1 MNLSGVDLNLL
12 VIFDALYQ
20 ERQVTRAARKVRLTQ
35 PAVSNAL
42 ARLRTMFDDVLF
54 VRVGNVMEPTKRA
67 REVSG
72 QISAVLTQ
80 IVQVVRPLDFEP
92 KRSKLMV
99 RLGTTDHVEHTLLP
113 WLLAE
118 IRSCAPETRMISRR
132 VTGLFELPRNELDRG
147 LIDFAIGPFSLP
159 SSPAA
164 GINGRLLYHEPF
176 VCIMNARHALRAI
189 TLSLSE
195 FIRLEHIVVCYPG
208 EGPGLVD
215 RVLAEQNVTRNAV
228 LTVPHF
234 VSAAF
239 VVAASSC
246 IATVPQ
252 TLALAL
258 AEPLG
263 LTVFTPPVQLVPMAI
278 GVFWHTRSETELGS
292 SWVRGQVVGTAR
304 QFWQSVQERAR
315 PNGTSARTLCATIQ
329 S

>member
-20 ERQVTRAARKVRLTQ
+20 ERQVTRAAHKVRLTQ

-42 ARLRTMFDDVLF
+42 RRLRTMFGDVLF

-80 IVQVVRPLDFEP
+80 IAQMLKPLDFEP

-99 RLGTTDHVEHTLLP
+99 RFGTTDHVEHTLLP
-113 WLLAE
+113 LLLAG
-118 IRSCAPETRMISRR
+118 IRSSAPDTRMVSRR
-132 VTGLFELPRNELDRG
+132 VAGLFELPRDELDRG
-147 LIDFAIGPFSLP
+147 LIDFAIGPFTLP

-164 GINGRLLYHEPF
+164 SIKQCLLYHEPF
-176 VCIMNARHALRAI
+176 VCIMNARHALRVI

-215 RVLAEQNVTRNAV
+215 RALAERNVTRNTV

-239 VVAASSC
+239 AVAASSC

-263 LTVFTPPVQLVPMAI
+263 LAVLTPPVQLAPMAI
-278 GVFWHTRSETELGS
+278 GVFWHTRSDTELGS
-292 SWVRGQVVGTAR
+292 TWVRSQIVGSAKQFCRGVHNGAVQVPAAG
-304 QFWQSVQERAR
+304 
-315 PNGTSARTLCATIQ
+315 
-329 S
+329 